1 MVDLASVLF
10 KQFSTTSLLWLLH
23 RNSVAFS
30 KQNDKLELCSARL
43 KLNGVSDSV

>member
-23 RNSVAFS
+23 RNSVASQS
-30 KQNDKLELCSARL
+30 KTTN
-43 KLNGVSDSV
+43 LNYVQRD